1 MQRTAEVWGREGG
14 RGLTRPSVSGPY
26 PKDSRE
32 AADKK
37 SGCRGEPCEPQF
49 HTDHSSLT
57 FWNSTCFR
65 HLPLRQHLPSGRPPT
80 PGSPLALSTLT
91 VASAAMQ
98 ASPQDLTAM
107 LVLP

>member
-14 RGLTRPSVSGPY
+14 GGPH
-26 PKDSRE
+26 PPQRVWTVILRTAE

-57 FWNSTCFR
+57 F
-65 HLPLRQHLPSGRPPT
+65 
-80 PGSPLALSTLT
+80 
-91 VASAAMQ
+91 
-98 ASPQDLTAM
+98 
-107 LVLP
+107 